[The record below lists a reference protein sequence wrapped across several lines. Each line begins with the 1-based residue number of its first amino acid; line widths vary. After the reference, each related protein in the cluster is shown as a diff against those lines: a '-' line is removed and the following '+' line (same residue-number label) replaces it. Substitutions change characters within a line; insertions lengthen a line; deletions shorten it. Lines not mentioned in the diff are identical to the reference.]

1 MTKYS
6 KAIAFVARAGVT
18 AGLYAVLTIVLA
30 PISYGPVQCRISEI
44 MTLFPL
50 FYAEAIPGLIIGC
63 LIANIYSGWWADMVF
78 GTLATAIAALGTYLV
93 GRKIKAKSAPFIGGI
108 FPVIINAVILPLM
121 WLLFSN
127 DTAYWFNFVT
137 VLAGQLVAV
146 YILGLPVF
154 FALKKAKLDQ
164 LGYKNIK
171 K

>member
-1 MTKYS
+1 MTKS
-6 KAIAFVARAGVT
+6 SRAIAFVARTGVT

-50 FYAEAIPGLIIGC
+50 LYVEAVPGLIIGC
-63 LIANIYSGWWADMVF
+63 LISNIYSGWWADMVF
-78 GTLATAIAALGTYLV
+78 GTLATAIAAAGTFLL
-93 GRKIKAKSAPFIGGI
+93 GRKIKSKASPFIGGI

-121 WLLFSN
+121 WLLFSS
-127 DTAYWFNFVT
+127 DKAYWFNFAT

-146 YILGLPVF
+146 YILGIPVY
-154 FALKKAKLDQ
+154 FALKKAKIDQ
-164 LGYKNIK
+164 LGIK

>member
-50 FYAEAIPGLIIGC
+50 LFPEAVPGLIIGC

-78 GTLATAIAALGTYLV
+78 GTLATAIAALATYLV
-93 GRKIKAKSAPFIGGI
+93 GRKIKTKIAPFIGGI
-108 FPVIINAVILPLM
+108 FPVVVNAIVLPIM
-121 WLLFSN
+121 WLMFSTE
-127 DTAYWFNFVT
+127 TAYWFNFAT
-137 VLAGQLVAV
+137 VLAGQFVAV
-146 YILGLPVF
+146 YILGVPVY
-154 FALKKAKLDQ
+154 FALKKARIDQ
-164 LGYKNIK
+164 IGIKSIK